1 MVSVVLFSCHACR
14 LSHAPRG
21 EELAEGMVS
30 QLLWEQVD
38 GNIGSL
44 GEVVQM
50 MVAEVLVICEE
61 LAGPAAS
68 RCERCCCCRVAR

>member
-1 MVSVVLFSCHACR
+1 
-14 LSHAPRG
+14 
-21 EELAEGMVS
+21 MVS
-30 QLLWEQVD
+30 QLFWEEAD
-38 GNIGSL
+38 GNLVGV

-68 RCERCCCCRVAR
+68 RCERCCCRVARAVDGRGATRGDG